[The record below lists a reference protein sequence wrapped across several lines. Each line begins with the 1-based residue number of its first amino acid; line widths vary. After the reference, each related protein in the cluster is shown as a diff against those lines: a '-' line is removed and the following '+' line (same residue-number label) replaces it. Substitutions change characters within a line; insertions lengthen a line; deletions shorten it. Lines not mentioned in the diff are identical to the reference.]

1 MPLAL
6 NSTRP
11 AGYSLQGYRYSYS
24 GADAET
30 FVWFDAAPDLLL
42 PLESVHTVSVSVH
55 EAKGQARAL
64 GHRGIRGMARG
75 VRTIAGSI
83 ILTVIND
90 HPLRP
95 LLNQYYKI
103 WGTNDPLGWSMD
115 RHLVGAGSFLNNYDY
130 TNRLAVLVRP
140 FNLAMQYVSETGP
153 AYDESKGER
162 PEGAGWMLRGVEF
175 IDEGQV
181 TSVNDIVTEMTF
193 SFIACDFKPFS
204 YYGTNPSDDTLL
216 AELDML
222 NEQYE
227 LAQKLYED
235 SSGYGNV
242 RVDGRQDLNRPA
254 TAEELG
260 MPPLRRSV
268 SQ

>member
-1 MPLAL
+1 MPIDIPSL
-6 NSTRP
+6 P
-11 AGYSLQGYRYSYS
+11 AGYSPQGYRYSYS

-64 GHRGIRGMARG
+64 GHRGIRGLARG

-95 LLNQYYKI
+95 LLDQYFDI
-103 WGTNDPLGWSMD
+103 WGTSDPLGWSLD
-115 RHLVGAGSFLNNYDY
+115 RHMVGVGSFLDNYDY

-153 AYDESKGER
+153 LFNEAEGER

-193 SFIACDFKPFS
+193 SFIACDFKPFA
-204 YYGTNPSDDTLL
+204 YYDIRPSEARLL
-216 AELDML
+216 AEAEML
-222 NEQYE
+222 REQTE
-227 LAQKLYED
+227 LASRLYED
-235 SSGYGNV
+235 STNYGTA
-242 RVDGRQDLNRPA
+242 RVAERQDILNPA
-254 TAEELG
+254 EPPELG
-260 MPPLRRSV
+260 MAPLTRGLGR
-268 SQ
+268 